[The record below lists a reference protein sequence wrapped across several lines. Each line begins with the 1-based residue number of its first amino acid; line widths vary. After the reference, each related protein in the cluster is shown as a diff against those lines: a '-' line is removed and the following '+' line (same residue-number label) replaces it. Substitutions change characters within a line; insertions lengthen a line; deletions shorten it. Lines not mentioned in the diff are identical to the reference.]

1 MSSRQQLPLS
11 ATHLVRDSCLCLHVQ
26 RAARGL
32 ARRFDDVFR
41 PLDLTHGQFSLLM
54 SLNRPEPP
62 TIGSVAALLAVDRTM
77 LTAVLKPL
85 ERRRLVKVSVDK
97 EDKRSRRLT
106 ITASGRSLLAKAF
119 PLWRD
124 THAAIDRLVAEFHSD
139 DLRAA
144 LRGLSERASHL
155 RTLFCRHRDKVIG
168 KSGHGL
174 RKAFVSTVFS
184 DDARTLFGG
193 GELAVPGQQGLT
205 VTEVLERHRLRELH
219 GFDVITA
226 VMAIDDAF
234 RRDNFSEGDAVLIVA
249 AVGSMHDE
257 APYSARTKIIRM
269 RCCGETVRSPPLRE
283 MLRVGPHRKHQC
295 ARRVEHARA
304 DDRTRIPLDID
315 ALFYGH
321 YF

>member
-11 ATHLVRDSCLCLHVQ
+11 ATHLVRDNCLCLHVQ

-62 TIGSVAALLAVDRTM
+62 TIGSVAALLAMDRTT

-119 PLWRD
+119 PLWRE
-124 THAAIDRLVAEFHSD
+124 THVAIEQSLAAFHPD

-144 LRGLSERASHL
+144 LRALS
-155 RTLFCRHRDKVIG
+155 
-168 KSGHGL
+168 
-174 RKAFVSTVFS
+174 
-184 DDARTLFGG
+184 
-193 GELAVPGQQGLT
+193 
-205 VTEVLERHRLRELH
+205 
-219 GFDVITA
+219 
-226 VMAIDDAF
+226 
-234 RRDNFSEGDAVLIVA
+234 
-249 AVGSMHDE
+249 
-257 APYSARTKIIRM
+257 
-269 RCCGETVRSPPLRE
+269 
-283 MLRVGPHRKHQC
+283 
-295 ARRVEHARA
+295 
-304 DDRTRIPLDID
+304 
-315 ALFYGH
+315 
-321 YF
+321 